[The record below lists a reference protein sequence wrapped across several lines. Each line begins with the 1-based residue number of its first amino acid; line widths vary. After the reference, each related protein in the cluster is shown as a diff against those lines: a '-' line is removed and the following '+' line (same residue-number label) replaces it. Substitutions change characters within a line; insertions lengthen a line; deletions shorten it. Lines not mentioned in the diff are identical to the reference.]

1 MHTQYAL
8 LQNLK
13 QVISQQEALVCKFDQ
28 RIKKLPSGHLSYKNG
43 YLYRVVRMP
52 DKIHQLIISP
62 DFPDADILIQELKER
77 RHISKALPI
86 LKSNLSSCK
95 SLLHHFQIYD
105 PQAIREA
112 LPVHYR
118 DFNLAPIM
126 TEGDIE
132 PIHWAS
138 APYPCNTSYPD
149 HLKYKSECGLMTRSK
164 AEASIATK
172 LEQHH
177 LAFRYEPLL
186 KLGEHT
192 FSPDFCVL
200 HPVYRRPIYWEH
212 FGRMD
217 DPSYAAD
224 TMEKLQIYA
233 AHGYHL
239 GDNLIMSWETGLK
252 PLQFHH
258 IEKLINAYFYNAH

>member
-1 MHTQYAL
+1 MYTQHTL
-8 LQNLK
+8 LHNLK
-13 QVISQQEALVCKFDQ
+13 QVISQQETLARKFDQ
-28 RIKKLPSGHLSYKNG
+28 RIKKLPSGYLSCKNG
-43 YLYRVVRMP
+43 YLYRVVRMS
-52 DKIHQLIISP
+52 DKVHQLIISP
-62 DFPDADILIQELKER
+62 DFPDADVLIEELKER
-77 RHISKALPI
+77 RYISKALPI

-95 SLLHHFQIYD
+95 SLLRHFQIYD

-118 DFNLAPIM
+118 DFSLAPIM
-126 TEGDIE
+126 AEGDID
-132 PIHWAS
+132 PAHWAS
-138 APYPCNTSYPD
+138 AQYPYNTAYPD
-149 HLKYKSECGLMTRSK
+149 HLKYKSERGLMTRSK

-177 LAFRYEPLL
+177 LTFRYEPLL
-186 KLGEHT
+186 ELGEHT

-200 HPVYRRPIYWEH
+200 HPVYRRSIYWEH

-217 DPSYAAD
+217 DPAYTAD

-233 AHGYHL
+233 EHGYHL
-239 GDNLIMSWETGLK
+239 GDNLIMSWETGLN

-258 IEKLINAYFYNAH
+258 IEKLINTYFL